1 MLIVTIE
8 DESLYQ
14 KMWKIDSIWSYVLV
28 KTTNEDISQVIWLDV
43 QPWTVLSVD
52 DCVGIL
58 VNGAHL

>member
-52 DCVGIL
+52 ACV
-58 VNGAHL
+58 